1 MDNGRDYRAQED
13 VVIYR
18 ITDEIESG
26 GFLCA
31 ISSIDPLVNFAT
43 FNIQINAQSECC
55 SLIRGIAANERS

>member
-1 MDNGRDYRAQED
+1 MID
-13 VVIYR
+13 R

-31 ISSIDPLVNFAT
+31 ISSIGPLVNFAT
-43 FNIQINAQSECC
+43 FNIRIDAKSERC